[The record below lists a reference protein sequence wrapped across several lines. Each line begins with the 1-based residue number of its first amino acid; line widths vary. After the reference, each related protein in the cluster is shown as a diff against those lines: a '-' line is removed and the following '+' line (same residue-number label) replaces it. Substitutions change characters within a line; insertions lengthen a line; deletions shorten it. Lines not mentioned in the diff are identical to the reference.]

1 MSLLVQRKAELKD
14 AKLKQANLVGKA
26 QQQDLRINKIKIAM
40 DHEIEKEQMT
50 RTQQEKHQAEVA
62 ACK

>member
-1 MSLLVQRKAELKD
+1 
-14 AKLKQANLVGKA
+14 
-26 QQQDLRINKIKIAM
+26 M